1 MNTEIERKFLVSGD
15 FKEFAVYSEP
25 IKQGFISSDPDRSVR
40 VRIKGKKAFLTIKGK
55 SNQSGT
61 TRYEFETEI
70 SVKDAEH
77 LLLICKN
84 KIIEK
89 TRYYIP
95 AGKHTYE
102 IDVFEGENKGL
113 IIAEIELKSEDE
125 DYIKPDWLGEE
136 LTGDIRFYN
145 LYLSEKPYSSWHTDI
160 NK

>member
-1 MNTEIERKFLVSGD
+1 MNTEIERKFLISRKIKLSEY
-15 FKEFAVYSEP
+15 FSEP
-25 IKQGFISSDPDRSVR
+25 IKQGFISSDPERSVR

-55 SNQSGT
+55 TNQSGT
-61 TRYEFETEI
+61 TRFEFETEI
-70 SVKDAEH
+70 SVKEADH

-113 IIAEIELKSEDE
+113 VIAEIELNNEDE
-125 DYIKPDWLGEE
+125 DFIKPDWLGKE

-145 LYLSEKPYSSWHTDI
+145 LYLSENPYCSW
-160 NK
+160 